1 MYNYFMLIGIVEE
14 VNNSYLK
21 LKVKREFG
29 AGEDHFKIM
38 MFDFFIDLI
47 SETPLNGKKICIK
60 GRMVQNETNLELVAE
75 RIIFL

>member
-29 AGEDHFKIM
+29 NGEDYFKIM
-38 MFDFFIDLI
+38 VFDFFIDLI

>member
-21 LKVKREFG
+21 LKVKREFRTK
-29 AGEDHFKIM
+29 EEYYKIM

-60 GRMVQNETNLELVAE
+60 GRIVQNETNVELVAE
-75 RIIFL
+75 RIICL